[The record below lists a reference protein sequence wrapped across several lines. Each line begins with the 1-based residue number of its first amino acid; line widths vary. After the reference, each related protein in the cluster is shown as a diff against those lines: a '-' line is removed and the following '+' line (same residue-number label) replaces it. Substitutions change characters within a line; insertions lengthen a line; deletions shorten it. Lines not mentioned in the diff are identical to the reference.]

1 MIGIHAQFGQAPHYD
16 LNMLGRAG
24 EHGTRQI
31 VFDCADALREYPNA
45 RIICAVL
52 RPRDTTPYPA
62 QLTATGDTRILTL
75 TRTETYLPGLLK
87 LELRAVDGERVLK
100 SALYAGRITESL
112 QGDGDKPGNPL
123 SDALNRLESTI
134 ADAQTLADEI
144 RQKLDNGEF
153 VGERGPRGEKGEQGI
168 PGERGSQGEKGDK
181 GEPGAQG
188 EKGDKGDKGDK
199 GEPGAKGDK
208 GADGAPG
215 KDGSDANVT
224 AANIEA
230 ALGYAPVKDVQVAG
244 TSVLADGVANVPIAS
259 ATNPG
264 VSKVDNY
271 SMGLTSGNVLFL
283 YGARN
288 GDINSRASN
297 IAIAPASLDYA
308 VKAAMCDGK
317 GPAWASA
324 EQKAAR
330 ERMGVDKPYEL
341 IEEITLSEESRVARS
356 TELDGTPYNFAAI
369 TLRAEF
375 PASEK
380 TGNIYVSY
388 DVGNNYDALTSYFL
402 SPYKANAVKHGYS
415 KAWTENNRH
424 RSGWWTCVENKGQ
437 YAQYYENPVQQD
449 KYSIADGN
457 IVGFST
463 DIIAAGAKITIYGVR
478 A

>member
-1 MIGIHAQFGQAPHYD
+1 MIEIHARFGQAPHYD
-16 LNMLGRAG
+16 LNMLGRAV

-62 QLTATGDTRILTL
+62 ELTAIGDTRILTL

-153 VGERGPRGEKGEQGI
+153 VGERGP
-168 PGERGSQGEKGDK
+168 QGEKGD
-181 GEPGAQG
+181 
-188 EKGDKGDKGDK
+188 
-199 GEPGAKGDK
+199 KGDK

-215 KDGSDANVT
+215 KDGSDATVT
-224 AANIEA
+224 AQNIEA

-244 TSVLADGVANVPIAS
+244 SSVLADGVANVPIATKLLNGVMRPDFYGVGVS
-259 ATNPG
+259 ATG
-264 VSKVDNY
+264 I
-271 SMGLTSGNVLFL
+271 L
-283 YGARN
+283 YVQN
-288 GDINSRASN
+288 TSN
-297 IAIAPASLDYA
+297 INITNRVSSAPLTAYNLDYA

-317 GPAWASA
+317 GAAWTDA

-330 ERMGVDKPYEL
+330 ERMGVDKAYEL
-341 IEEITLSEESRVARS
+341 IEEITLTEKVTQIIRNAEPDGTAYHFKKMYVNIITPQAEKSGFFYSHFNDILVGVMVGAITSEAHAGGIGQVYAHVAGGF
-356 TELDGTPYNFAAI
+356 LDGYGVGAQKVNTTSYLRRYVTPYNVPSGISAI
-369 TLRAEF
+369 SSMQILGTVDI
-375 PASEK
+375 PIN
-380 TGNIYVSY
+380 TNI
-388 DVGNNYDALTSYFL
+388 
-402 SPYKANAVKHGYS
+402 K
-415 KAWTENNRH
+415 
-424 RSGWWTCVENKGQ
+424 
-437 YAQYYENPVQQD
+437 
-449 KYSIADGN
+449 
-457 IVGFST
+457 
-463 DIIAAGAKITIYGVR
+463 IYGVR

>member
-1 MIGIHAQFGQAPHYD
+1 MIEIHARFGQAPHYD

-62 QLTATGDTRILTL
+62 ELTAIGDTRILTL

-134 ADAQTLADEI
+134 ADAQALADEI

-153 VGERGPRGEKGEQGI
+153 VGERGPQGD
-168 PGERGSQGEKGDK
+168 KGDK

-188 EKGDKGDKGDK
+188 DKGDKGDKGDN
-199 GEPGAKGDK
+199 GT
-208 GADGAPG
+208 DGAPG

-224 AANIEA
+224 AQNIQT
-230 ALGYAPVKDVQVAG
+230 ALGYVPVKDVQVAG
-244 TSVLADGVANVPIAS
+244 SSVLVGDVANVPMADISIPGVIKAGDATES
-259 ATNPG
+259 GIWFENGIPKISYATNDQI
-264 VSKVDNY
+264 S
-271 SMGLTSGNVLFL
+271 S
-283 YGARN
+283 RN
-288 GDINSRASN
+288 GRRKSIVCIN
-297 IAIAPASLDYA
+297 LDYA

-317 GPAWASA
+317 GTAWTDA

-330 ERMGVDKPYEL
+330 ERMGVDSGYEP
-341 IEEITLSEESRVARS
+341 IEEITIAEENVSAIARDVNRLRS
-356 TELDGTPYNFAAI
+356 AKLVIICPPMESIITANALIYFGDANKPKYIYLFGEIAPTKVGVYRHI
-369 TLRAEF
+369 TLEAELR
-375 PASEK
+375 
-380 TGNIYVSY
+380 
-388 DVGNNYDALTSYFL
+388 NNY
-402 SPYKANAVKHGYS
+402 
-415 KAWTENNRH
+415 W
-424 RSGWWTCVENKGQ
+424 
-437 YAQYYENPVQQD
+437 
-449 KYSIADGN
+449 
-457 IVGFST
+457 
-463 DIIAAGAKITIYGVR
+463 
-478 A
+478 